1 MRNRSGFTLVELL
14 VVIAIIGL
22 LAAILLPALEKA
34 RQSARRSACV
44 NNLKQLSAVLSL
56 YSVEFGGRYP
66 PVENQSE
73 RFIFDTDL
81 MYPEYLSD
89 ASLLACPSDPE
100 YDPKTSF
107 RLTVATTLSDNSFGA
122 APRSFKMGDIH
133 PDCIGPMSYVYP
145 GWMIM
150 NDTELVAGIAV
161 YTWLDAVLPISNLA
175 TDGWRDRNTDLAS
188 FGFSGFG
195 NAGTRFH
202 YRLRADVDRF
212 LVSDINRV
220 LTGRESGASGV
231 PVMWDQL
238 STSIRDFNHV
248 PAGQNVL
255 YLDGHVEFRR
265 YDKRNQYPS
274 SPFYATMTVF
284 ARDTNPPYCP

>member
-56 YSVEFGGRYP
+56 YSAEFRSAYP
-66 PVENQSE
+66 SIENQSE

-81 MYPEYLSD
+81 MYPEYLAD

-107 RLTVATTLSDNSFGA
+107 RLIADTSLVDNFFE
-122 APRSFKMGDIH
+122 APIRSFKRGSIH

-150 NDTELVAGIAV
+150 NDTELIAGIAV
-161 YTWLDAVLPISNLA
+161 YTWLDAVLPISNFA
-175 TDGWRDRNTDLAS
+175 TDGWRDRNTNLTS
-188 FGFSGFG
+188 FGFSGSG
-195 NAGTRFH
+195 NAATGFH
-202 YRLRADVDRF
+202 YRLRADIDRF
-212 LVSDINRV
+212 FLSDINHI
-220 LTGRESGASGV
+220 LTGRESGASTV

-238 STSIRDFNHV
+238 STAITQFNHV

-265 YDKRNQYPS
+265 YEGTNQYSS

-284 ARDTNPPYCP
+284 VQDSDPPYCP